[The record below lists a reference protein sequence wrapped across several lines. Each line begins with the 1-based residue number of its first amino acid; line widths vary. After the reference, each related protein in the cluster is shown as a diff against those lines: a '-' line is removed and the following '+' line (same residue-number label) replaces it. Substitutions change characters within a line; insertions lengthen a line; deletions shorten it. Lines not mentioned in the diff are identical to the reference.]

1 MTYRDAM
8 LLLID
13 KTSRAMEAVR
23 VLQALDSGNSLARS
37 RAEKLIRVAVAE
49 TSGSDLTDADRAS
62 LRSLLPQGSPVE
74 QRRTETVRFRCT
86 PNERAALELLAAKYA
101 GGNLSRLILDA
112 LQKIYPTL

>member
-13 KTSRAMEAVR
+13 KTSRPTEAVK
-23 VLQALDSGNSLARS
+23 VLRAIDAGSALAEN
-37 RAEKLIRVAVAE
+37 RAQKLIRIAIQE
-49 TSGSDLTDADRAS
+49 TSVLTDADRAS

>member
-13 KTSRAMEAVR
+13 KTSRVVEAAR
-23 VLQALDSGNSLARS
+23 VLRAIDAGSDAAES
-37 RAEKLIRVAVAE
+37 RAVKLIRVAVDE
-49 TSGSDLTDADRAS
+49 TSDLSDADRYS
-62 LRSLLPQGSPVE
+62 LRELLPQDHASV
-74 QRRTETVRFRCT
+74 QLRTETIRFRCT

>member
-13 KTSRAMEAVR
+13 KTDRAVEAAKVIAAIDR
-23 VLQALDSGNSLARS
+23 GLPTAET
-37 RAEKLIRVAVAE
+37 RAVKLLRVAVAE
-49 TSGSDLTDADRAS
+49 AGALTDEDRAK
-62 LRSLLPQGSPVE
+62 LRALLPAPEAPQ
-74 QRRTETVRFRCT
+74 QNRTETVRFRCT

-112 LQKIYPTL
+112 LQKCYPTL